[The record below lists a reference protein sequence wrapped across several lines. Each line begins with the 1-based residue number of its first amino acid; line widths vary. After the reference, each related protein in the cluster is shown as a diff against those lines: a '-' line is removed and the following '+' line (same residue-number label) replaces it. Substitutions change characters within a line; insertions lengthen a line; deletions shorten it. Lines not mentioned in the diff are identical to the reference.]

1 MAKSTLTPTLIDS
14 PTWEKLLHSAE
25 NSFGKTESYYE
36 SPEPKLFDE
45 LLEEF
50 NGDMDY
56 LVDQVLE
63 LLAEESNPN
72 NESDR
77 SWAALKEAATLMH
90 HLQLKDY
97 VPDDEWECVITDL
110 WSAMGEFGQGQW
122 SDYEEYTEGEQLPAA
137 WKRKKFGLDAL
148 LTTIKHINKAD
159 GDRVERFFNS
169 KMSSYWKAYQVTW
182 PQLWGDYHQNWER
195 YFQVNR
201 NRKPHKL
208 KTYRLLKY
216 RLEHF
221 DSEFPL
227 HRHKPQGAFEI
238 LKLNPEEIPESRK
251 ARKEIFEAVFGYL
264 IQSGE
269 KKTIEEDL
277 ATLKGILGDDDCFE
291 FLFDSEYLDSD
302 QIAHLLLTF
311 SDLEERWKSS
321 KTSQDKILSHVFEA
335 LNHDDLSVRES
346 AIEFL
351 KPNAKELFR
360 YLRHL
365 ENDEEGDGAEFF
377 QLLATIYDQDIVRL
391 LLNNFSFTSREK
403 GKFLLKTPRILE
415 ARWEEKEFPNYQDI
429 LPHILAVVEHEE
441 GSLQADASNFLKRKS
456 TVIQKQ
462 LDDLIASLDQN
473 EDKALDMIASAI
485 EFGSD
490 TALKAI
496 LEKCTLW
503 VAMDQNTTLV
513 DRAAQKARY
522 TPAAVLAII
531 NLLNNP
537 KGLDKNEEVVKYVR
551 GKVIRTQQNPT
562 VRRVFKDYELTL
574 DEISTHTLDQLY
586 KWCLSQRAKSKVYA
600 DLVSSSEHL
609 IFNRQGVLK
618 ARPLEELVKSI
629 LNVLAEEE
637 LHEREIAVQKWLT
650 QLLSEMSDS
659 WFFKKEHHEDI
670 YNEIKEELERLAIE
684 PLSKR
689 LPEEEN
695 LDIRENLVKILGNIG
710 GRVAVDALVRTVTG
724 EERRQAARQE
734 LLSEYYL
741 KPSKARS
748 EEASVLL
755 KDAVTNAKKTMRL
768 LQNLNMATFV
778 MGAILILGG
787 VAISVISK
795 ELGGRVT
802 GAITGLGG
810 LAAVITQFMKDP
822 LERIQR
828 AMADLVQVQTAFTSF
843 IWELNLNGTYIQSQ
857 YVSEGVLTDFDIR
870 QTVDR
875 IDHAM
880 ERTISMIHVYA
891 NGMPVETKKAPV
903 LAKKKPEAAIQDP
916 IPSEAKAAGKKVVEK
931 LTEKVKAEGS

>member
-1 MAKSTLTPTLIDS
+1 
-14 PTWEKLLHSAE
+14 
-25 NSFGKTESYYE
+25 
-36 SPEPKLFDE
+36 
-45 LLEEF
+45 
-50 NGDMDY
+50 
-56 LVDQVLE
+56 
-63 LLAEESNPN
+63 
-72 NESDR
+72 
-77 SWAALKEAATLMH
+77 
-90 HLQLKDY
+90 
-97 VPDDEWECVITDL
+97 
-110 WSAMGEFGQGQW
+110 MGEFGQGQW
-122 SDYEEYTEGEQLPAA
+122 SDFDEFTEGEQLPVS

-148 LTTIKHINKAD
+148 LTTIKRINQDD
-159 GDRVERFFNS
+159 GDRLERFFNS
-169 KMSSYWKAYQVTW
+169 KMSTYWKAYQITW
-182 PQLWGDYHQNWER
+182 PQLWGEYHQSWEK

-216 RLEHF
+216 RFEHF
-221 DSEFPL
+221 ATEFPL
-227 HRHKPQGAFEI
+227 HQHKPQGAFDI
-238 LKLNPEEIPESRK
+238 LKLKPQEIPESRK
-251 ARKEIFEAVFGYL
+251 TRKEIFEAVFGYL

-269 KKTIEEDL
+269 KKSVEDDL
-277 ATLKGILGDDDCFE
+277 STVRQILGDDDCFE
-291 FLFDSEYLDSD
+291 FMFDSEHLDSD

-311 SDLEERWKSS
+311 SDLDMRWKTS
-321 KTSQDKILSHVFEA
+321 KNSQEKIISHVFQA
-335 LNHDDLSVRES
+335 LQHDDLSVREG

-351 KPNAKELFR
+351 KPNSKELFR

-365 ENDEEGDGAEFF
+365 ENDEEGDGEDFF
-377 QLLATIYDQDIVRL
+377 QILATIYDQDIVRL
-391 LLNNFSFTSREK
+391 LLNNYSFTSREK

-415 ARWEEKEFPNYQDI
+415 ARWEEKESPNYHDI

-441 GSLQADASNFLKRKS
+441 GSIQADASNFLKRKS

-462 LDDLIASLDQN
+462 LDDLIESLDQN
-473 EDKALDMIASAI
+473 EDQALDMIASAI

-496 LEKCTLW
+496 LEKCTIW
-503 VAMDQNTTLV
+503 VALDQNTTLV
-513 DRAAQKARY
+513 DRAALKARY
-522 TPAAVLAII
+522 TPAAVLALI
-531 NLLNNP
+531 NLINNP
-537 KGLDKNEEVVKYVR
+537 KGLDRNEEVVRYVR
-551 GKVIRTQQNPT
+551 EKVIKSQQNPT

-574 DEISTHTLDQLY
+574 DEISTHTLEQIY
-586 KWCLSQRAKSKVYA
+586 HWCNAQRSRSKVYA

-609 IFNRQGVLK
+609 LYTRSGVLK
-618 ARPLEELVKSI
+618 AGPLEDLAKAI

-637 LHEREIAVQKWLT
+637 MKEREIAVQKWLT

-659 WFFKKEHHEDI
+659 WFFKKEQQEEL
-670 YNEIKEELERLAIE
+670 YGEIKEELERLAIE

-748 EEASVLL
+748 EEASLLL
-755 KDAVTNAKKTMRL
+755 KDAVTNAKRTMRL

-778 MGAILILGG
+778 MGAVLILGG
-787 VAISVISK
+787 VTISVIS
-795 ELGGRVT
+795 EEMGGRLT

-843 IWELNLNGTYIQSQ
+843 VWELNLNGTYIQSQ

-880 ERTISMIHVYA
+880 ERTMSMIQVYA
-891 NGMPVETKKAPV
+891 DGMVLEGQKPPV
-903 LAKKKPEAAIQDP
+903 LAKAKEKA
-916 IPSEAKAAGKKVVEK
+916 PSPKAAAENVVKKVK
-931 LTEKVKAEGS
+931 EKVTEQEPTEA